1 MKNGPLII
9 LSGPSGSGKST
20 VASRL
25 LAAGDLPVHLSVS
38 ATTRRPRPGEKEGV
52 HYHFWTRERFLAE
65 VAAGAFLEHAEVY
78 GNFYG
83 TLRSEVEPYRERGTA
98 VLLEID
104 VQGAMQV
111 RQQCPDAVSVF
122 LCTSSMDVYEQ
133 RLQRRGTETGE
144 AILRR
149 IAAAR
154 CELAHAPEYQYQIT
168 NDDLETAVA
177 QLRALVVRLV
187 ERKNHAG

>member
-1 MKNGPLII
+1 MQKGPLII

-20 VASRL
+20 VVSRL
-25 LAAGDLPVHLSVS
+25 LEHGDLPVRLSIS
-38 ATTRRPRPGEKEGV
+38 ATTRRPRPGEKDGV
-52 HYHFWTRERFLAE
+52 HYHFWTRERFRAA

-83 TLRSEVEPYRERGTA
+83 TLRSEVEPYREQGIA

-104 VQGAMQV
+104 VQGAIQV
-111 RQQCPDAVSVF
+111 RRQCPDAVSVF
-122 LCTSSMDVYEQ
+122 LSTSSMEVYEQ
-133 RLQRRGTETGE
+133 RLRRRGTETE
-144 AILRR
+144 EVILKR

-154 CELAHAPEYQYQIT
+154 CELEHAPEYQYQIT
-168 NDDLETAVA
+168 NDALDTAVA

-187 ERKNHAG
+187 ERGEHAG